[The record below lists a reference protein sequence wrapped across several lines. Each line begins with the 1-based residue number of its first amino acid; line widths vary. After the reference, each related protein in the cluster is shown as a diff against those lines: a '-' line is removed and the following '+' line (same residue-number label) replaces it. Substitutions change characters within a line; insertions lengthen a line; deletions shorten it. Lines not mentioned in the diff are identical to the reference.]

1 MEYFRCEDKENC
13 GMIYFTD
20 AFEGF
25 KCMYCKSNI
34 VRMTDEE
41 YVEHVAYRTAWAADH
56 PTVSC

>member
-1 MEYFRCEDKENC
+1 
-13 GMIYFTD
+13 MIYFTD